1 MSAQEVQLGAEAI
14 SDCICK
20 ALQREEGA
28 LIGRNGSIELSMLL
42 DPSTSS
48 ADPRLRILATNAGI
62 YDMKK
67 DAQTSFLQWHRETKS
82 AILNTDVLAM
92 GWYQPLAELES
103 KTFSSWSVLAKQIP
117 LRSLE
122 PYYVSTEFQW
132 IKYLKGQKVAVVS
145 SFTYSAAD
153 QATKGLNTIWSPRLD
168 WPSEIDW
175 IWIQTG
181 HPPFIANGTNEWP
194 PGIHSWSD
202 AIEMMVEKIVWSGA
216 RFALIGCGGLGMILA
231 SKLKDRGVIAL
242 VLGGSIQVLFGIK
255 GKRWETHSVIGKFW
269 NDQWIWPSLKET
281 PGNAQSIEGGCYW
294 ASKN

>member
-1 MSAQEVQLGAEAI
+1 MASQEVEMGAKAI

-42 DPSTSS
+42 DPSTSA

-62 YDMKK
+62 YDLTR
-67 DAQTSFLQWHRETKS
+67 DPQTSFLQWHRETKS

-92 GWYQPLAELES
+92 GWYQPLSEKEF
-103 KTFSSWSVLAKQIP
+103 KTFSSWSIIAKQIP

-145 SFTYSAAD
+145 SFTQSAAY
-153 QATKGLNTIWSPRLD
+153 QVAKGLNTIWSPRLE
-168 WPSEIDW
+168 WPSDIEW

-181 HPPFIANGTNEWP
+181 HSPFIANGTNEWP
-194 PGIHSWSD
+194 SGIDSWSD
-202 AIEMMVEKIVWSGA
+202 AIDMMVEKIVWSGA

-231 SKLKDRGVIAL
+231 SKLKDRGAITLVI
-242 VLGGSIQVLFGIK
+242 GGSIQLLFGIK

-269 NDQWIWPSLKET
+269 TDDWIWPSLQET

-294 ASKN
+294 GSKN